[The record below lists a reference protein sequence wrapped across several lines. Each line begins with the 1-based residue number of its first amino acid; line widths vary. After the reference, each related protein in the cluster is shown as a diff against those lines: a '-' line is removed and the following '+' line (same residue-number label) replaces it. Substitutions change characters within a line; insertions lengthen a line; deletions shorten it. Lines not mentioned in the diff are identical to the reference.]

1 MAYTKEQIEYL
12 HDSGKMPDWAYY
24 QQNGATAQENYN
36 RQIQAF
42 RNRLRDKQKE
52 EQQQKEL
59 EKRIEKK
66 LEKKLEKTLE
76 DLLRNLNFNIVLK

>member
-42 RNRLRDKQKE
+42 RNRMLERYQE
-52 EQQQKEL
+52 EQQEKE
-59 EKRIEKK
+59 IEKQIEDK
-66 LEKKLEKTLE
+66 LEEILE
-76 DLLRNLNFNIVLK
+76 DLLKDLYFEIVLK

>member
-42 RNRLRDKQKE
+42 RNRLRDKQQE
-52 EQQQKEL
+52 EQQQKE
-59 EKRIEKK
+59 IEKQIEYK
-66 LEKKLEKTLE
+66 LEKILE
-76 DLLRNLNFNIVLK
+76 DLLNDLNFNIILK

>member
-1 MAYTKEQIEYL
+1 MAYTNEQIEYL

-42 RNRLRDKQKE
+42 RNRLRDKQQE
-52 EQQQKEL
+52 EQQQKE
-59 EKRIEKK
+59 IEKQIEDK
-66 LEKKLEKTLE
+66 LEKILE
-76 DLLRNLNFNIVLK
+76 DLLNDLNFNIILK

>member
-12 HDSGKMPDWAYY
+12 HDSGKIPDWAYY

-42 RNRLRDKQKE
+42 RNRLKDKQQE
-52 EQQQKEL
+52 EQ
-59 EKRIEKK
+59 
-66 LEKKLEKTLE
+66 
-76 DLLRNLNFNIVLK
+76 

>member
-42 RNRLRDKQKE
+42 RNRLRDRQQE
-52 EQQQKEL
+52 EQQQKE
-59 EKRIEKK
+59 IEKQIEDK
-66 LEKKLEKTLE
+66 LQETLE
-76 DLLRNLNFNIVLK
+76 DLLKDLNLDNIVLK

>member
-36 RQIQAF
+36 RKIQAF
-42 RNRLRDKQKE
+42 RNRLRDKQQE
-52 EQQQKEL
+52 EQQQKE
-59 EKRIEKK
+59 IEKQIEDK
-66 LEKKLEKTLE
+66 LEKILE
-76 DLLRNLNFNIVLK
+76 DLLNDLNFNIILK

>member
-1 MAYTKEQIEYL
+1 MAYTKKQIEYL

-42 RNRLRDKQKE
+42 RNRILERYQY
-52 EQQQKEL
+52 EQQEKE
-59 EKRIEKK
+59 KQIEDK
-66 LEKKLEKTLE
+66 LEEILE
-76 DLLRNLNFNIVLK
+76 DLLKDLNFDIILK

>member
-24 QQNGATAQENYN
+24 QQNRATAQENYN

-42 RNRLRDKQKE
+42 RNRMLERYQE
-52 EQQQKEL
+52 EQQEKE
-59 EKRIEKK
+59 IEKQIEDK
-66 LEKKLEKTLE
+66 LEEILE
-76 DLLRNLNFNIVLK
+76 DLLKDLNFEIVLK

>member
-42 RNRLRDKQKE
+42 RNRMLERYQD
-52 EQQQKEL
+52 EQQEKE
-59 EKRIEKK
+59 IEKQIEDN
-66 LEKKLEKTLE
+66 LEEILE
-76 DLLRNLNFNIVLK
+76 DLLKDLNFDIILK

>member
-12 HDSGKMPDWAYY
+12 HDSGKMPDWAHY

-59 EKRIEKK
+59 EKQI
-66 LEKKLEKTLE
+66 EKKLEKTLE
-76 DLLRNLNFNIVLK
+76 DLLRNLNFDIVLK

>member
-42 RNRLRDKQKE
+42 RNRMLERYQE
-52 EQQQKEL
+52 EQQEKE
-59 EKRIEKK
+59 IEKQIEDK
-66 LEKKLEKTLE
+66 LEEILE
-76 DLLRNLNFNIVLK
+76 DLLKDLNFEIVLK

>member
-42 RNRLRDKQKE
+42 RNRLRDKQQE
-52 EQQQKEL
+52 EQQQKE
-59 EKRIEKK
+59 IEKQIEDK
-66 LEKKLEKTLE
+66 LEKILE
-76 DLLRNLNFNIVLK
+76 DLLNDLNFNIILK

>member
-42 RNRLRDKQKE
+42 RNRLRDRQQEK
-52 EQQQKEL
+52 QQKKE
-59 EKRIEKK
+59 IEKQIEK
-66 LEKKLEKTLE
+66 QLEDKIEETLE
-76 DLLRNLNFNIVLK
+76 ELLKDFNLNTK

>member
-12 HDSGKMPDWAYY
+12 HNSGKMPDWAYY

-42 RNRLRDKQKE
+42 RNRMMERQQQ
-52 EQQQKEL
+52 EQQQKE
-59 EKRIEKK
+59 IEKQIEDK
-66 LEKKLEKTLE
+66 LEEILG
-76 DLLRNLNFNIVLK
+76 DLLKDLDFNIILK